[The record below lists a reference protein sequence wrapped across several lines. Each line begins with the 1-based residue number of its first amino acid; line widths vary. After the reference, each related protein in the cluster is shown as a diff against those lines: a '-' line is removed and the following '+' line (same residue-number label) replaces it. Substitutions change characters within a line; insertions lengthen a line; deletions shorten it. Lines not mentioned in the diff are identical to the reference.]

1 MLFCSIAEEFCW
13 ISEIRRWGSLGRS
26 CNQFLDSNPLTR
38 LATRILFRI
47 KDIFFRLPS
56 CGWLD
61 SIAVSLFVFDLV
73 EFDKYYQ
80 ITRSKYLFWYWGEV
94 PCLWMALFR
103 WLNFQQISELNA
115 PLCWCKQKLNI
126 LLQKRTLVE
135 IGRWSE
141 KWESLLQ
148 SGRRD
153 PLKYD
158 PTCQRSRIIKMS
170 PTTRASF
177 HLRRK
182 VKGKSWKVH
191 DIYLKHLKI
200 ILKSLALVLVVF
212 KSCLY
217 QGYSEW
223 RSSPISDMACQIHPA
238 IPLHT
243 TVLYVVHY
251 RIRPRAKTV
260 RVPHLLLEDPLVVHR
275 IHSSLPASRNARSPL
290 IKCRHRCKASSYRA
304 VCPLINL
311 EKLIFLS
318 TSNCKIGKQISI
330 HL

>member
-1 MLFCSIAEEFCW
+1 MTS
-13 ISEIRRWGSLGRS
+13 
-26 CNQFLDSNPLTR
+26 
-38 LATRILFRI
+38 
-47 KDIFFRLPS
+47 
-56 CGWLD
+56 
-61 SIAVSLFVFDLV
+61 
-73 EFDKYYQ
+73 
-80 ITRSKYLFWYWGEV
+80 
-94 PCLWMALFR
+94 FR
-103 WLNFQQISELNA
+103 WLNIQQTCELNA

-182 VKGKSWKVH
+182 VEGKSWKVY

-200 ILKSLALVLVVF
+200 ILKSLALVLVIY

-243 TVLYVVHY
+243 AVLYVVHY

-275 IHSSLPASRNARSPL
+275 IHSSLPASRNARHPL
-290 IKCRHRCKASSYRA
+290 IKLNAGTDIKSCLFIPCCVSFDQFGKVDYSFSMKLQNRQTN
-304 VCPLINL
+304 INSL
-311 EKLIFLS
+311 VTRGLYYFQNLSFL
-318 TSNCKIGKQISI
+318 
-330 HL
+330 

>member
-1 MLFCSIAEEFCW
+1 MTS
-13 ISEIRRWGSLGRS
+13 
-26 CNQFLDSNPLTR
+26 
-38 LATRILFRI
+38 
-47 KDIFFRLPS
+47 
-56 CGWLD
+56 
-61 SIAVSLFVFDLV
+61 
-73 EFDKYYQ
+73 
-80 ITRSKYLFWYWGEV
+80 
-94 PCLWMALFR
+94 FR
-103 WLNFQQISELNA
+103 WLNIQQTCELNA
-115 PLCWCKQKLNI
+115 PLCWCKQKQNI
-126 LLQKRTLVE
+126 LLQRRTLVE

-141 KWESLLQ
+141 KWDSLLQ

-182 VKGKSWKVH
+182 VEGKSWKVY

-200 ILKSLALVLVVF
+200 ILKSLALVLVVC

-223 RSSPISDMACQIHPA
+223 RSSPVSDMACQIHPA

-243 TVLYVVHY
+243 AVLYVVHY

-260 RVPHLLLEDPLVVHR
+260 RVPHLPLEDPLVGHR
-275 IHSSLPASRNARSPL
+275 IHSSSPASRNARPPL
-290 IKCRHRCKASSYRA
+290 IECRHRSKAMLVYNTLPITIPIPIIYTLCVLWSIWLFFQHQITKSANKFQFTCNYWTRI
-304 VCPLINL
+304 PLGTVANDGEL
-311 EKLIFLS
+311 KME
-318 TSNCKIGKQISI
+318 
-330 HL
+330 